1 MGRKAQGGGTPADL
15 GKKLEVLLD
24 PGEQEQLTSICTIS
38 MVKEDELLR
47 RFVLDGIRREVSAIL
62 QQYALAVQVSID
74 QAAGRFVRRA
84 SEVDLNP
91 PDLQGTLADQ
101 YPPGSAQAREK
112 CEGTCSGKCTLAQ
125 PDLDPGQLTQA
136 AISGTLT
143 GRINSTSG
151 NLTEV
156 RRVQAQSEA
165 TLADYVFCT
174 ENGLRGGEAD
184 EESLQKKQGTPTADQ
199 YPEHSGHSQ
208 GTNTCPAEASDSSRP
223 FERISTTT
231 RALERIEDD
240 EQFN

>member
-101 YPPGSAQAREK
+101 YLPGSPQAREK

-125 PDLDPGQLTQA
+125 
-136 AISGTLT
+136 
-143 GRINSTSG
+143 
-151 NLTEV
+151 E
-156 RRVQAQSEA
+156 SEA
-165 TLADYVFCT
+165 EPVFWT
-174 ENGLRGGEAD
+174 DKRVAEDLERRGLRGGEAD
-184 EESLQKKQGTPTADQ
+184 EEPPQKKQGTPTADQ

-208 GTNTCPAEASDSSRP
+208 GTNTCSVEASDSSRP
-223 FERISTTT
+223 FKRISTTT